1 MALTPLTAGRVP
13 NSLMGQRLTTGSQ
26 QAQTSIQLLQEQ
38 LSSGQKFRLPS
49 QSPTAAVQ
57 TVSLQRLIER
67 RDALKT
73 SQTINDGFLTA
84 ADQSLTAVVDALNR
98 ANAIVTAGIGANS
111 TPEERTALAN
121 EVAGL
126 RQGIMNAANSEYNGR
141 FLFSGSQGQ
150 TAPFEFAADGSVRY
164 RGDGQTLQTF
174 ADFSLMMAS
183 NVDGASAFRP
193 ESPPV
198 NQPLRPN
205 LTLSTRLNQLNDGAG
220 VRDGLIDVTVD
231 DGLNTI
237 KHTVDLRGAQTLNDV
252 KQRIESAFAS
262 DAITV
267 TVDLDPASNKALR
280 LTPSAGTIAIA
291 DTTGGTTAKDLG
303 IGSTAVAQVVGSA
316 RPPELT
322 LQTSLASLNDGAG
335 IGATAGT
342 GLRIVNGGKVSVV
355 DLNGATT
362 VEDLFN
368 RIQLADPD
376 VVTRISDDGE
386 RLEIVT
392 RLSGAEFSIG
402 ENGGTNAA
410 GLGIRTV
417 DGSTRLS
424 DLNRG
429 LGVQFDNEGRL
440 SITRRDGST
449 AEIDLTGSQTIQ
461 DVLDRVNAVD
471 PGVLVASLNSVGNG
485 ISLTDSSGTGP
496 LSVEATVLANDLKI
510 AGSDNGGTA
519 GVLSGGDPNPQQSG
533 GVFSL
538 LQQLENALRTGDN
551 RELTRLGPQ
560 IAAETG
566 RITLVRGE
574 IGARQQILSDVSN
587 RMQESD
593 IETKATLSKIF
604 DADLTEVITQ
614 LLYQQQ
620 LLQGS
625 LQVAAQSMQLSV
637 LNYL

>member
-1 MALTPLTAGRVP
+1 
-13 NSLMGQRLTTGSQ
+13 MGQRLTTGSQ
-26 QAQTSIQLLQEQ
+26 QAQSSIQRLQDQ

-49 QSPTAAVQ
+49 QSPVAAVQ

-98 ANAIVTAGIGANS
+98 ANAIVTAGIGANA

-150 TAPFEFAADGSVRY
+150 SAPFEFAADGSVRY

-174 ADFSLMMAS
+174 ADFNLMMAS

-193 ESPPV
+193 ESAPL
-198 NQPLRPN
+198 NQPLHPN
-205 LTLSTRLNQLNDGAG
+205 LTLSTRLGQLNDGAG

-237 KHTVDLRGAQTLNDV
+237 KHTVDLRGAQTLDDV
-252 KQRIESAFAS
+252 KQRIESAFAA

-267 TVDLDPASNKALR
+267 TVDLDPVSNKALR
-280 LTPSAGTIAIA
+280 LTPSSGTIAIA

-303 IGSTAVAQVVGSA
+303 IGSPAVAQVVGAA

-322 LQTSLASLNDGAG
+322 LQTTLASLNNGAG

-342 GLRIVNGGKVSVV
+342 GLRIVNGGKVSII

-376 VVTRISDDGE
+376 VVTRISGDGE

-410 GLGIRTV
+410 GLGIRTM

-429 LGVQFDNEGRL
+429 RGVQFDNEGRL
-440 SITRRDGST
+440 SVTRRDGST

-471 PGVLVASLNSVGNG
+471 PGILIASLNSVGNG

-496 LSVEATVLANDLKI
+496 LTVEATVLANDLKI

-519 GVLSGGDPNPQQSG
+519 GVLTGGDSNPQQSG

-538 LQQLENALRTGDN
+538 LQQLENALRAGDN
-551 RELTRLGPQ
+551 RELTRLGPK
-560 IAAETG
+560 IEAETG

-574 IGARQQILSDVSN
+574 IGARQQILADVSN

-614 LLYQQQ
+614 MLYQQQ

-625 LQVAAQSMQLSV
+625 LQVAAQSLQLSV

>member
-1 MALTPLTAGRVP
+1 
-13 NSLMGQRLTTGSQ
+13 MGQRLTTGSQ
-26 QAQTSIQLLQEQ
+26 QAQISIQLLQEQ

-49 QSPTAAVQ
+49 QSPTSAVQ

-150 TAPFEFAADGSVRY
+150 TAPFEFASDGSVRY

-174 ADFSLMMAS
+174 ADFNLMMAS
-183 NVDGASAFRP
+183 NVDGATAFRP
-193 ESPPV
+193 ESAPV
-198 NQPLRPN
+198 NQPLHPN
-205 LTLSTRLNQLNDGAG
+205 LTLSTRLSQLNDGAG

-237 KHTVDLRGAQTLNDV
+237 KHTVDLRGAQTLDDV
-252 KQRIESAFAS
+252 KQRIESAFAAE
-262 DAITV
+262 AITV
-267 TVDLDPASNKALR
+267 TVDLDPVSNKALR
-280 LTPSAGTIAIA
+280 LTPSSGTIAIA

-303 IGSTAVAQVVGSA
+303 IGSGAVAQVVGAA

-322 LQTSLASLNDGAG
+322 LQTTLASLNDGAG

-376 VVTRISDDGE
+376 VVTRISGDGE

-402 ENGGTNAA
+402 ENGGTNAS
-410 GLGIRTV
+410 GLGIRTM

-424 DLNRG
+424 ELNHGR
-429 LGVQFDNEGRL
+429 GVQFDNEGRL

-510 AGSDNGGTA
+510 AGSDNSGAA
-519 GVLSGGDPNPQQSG
+519 GVLAGGDPNPRQSG

-560 IAAETG
+560 IEAETG
-566 RITLVRGE
+566 RITLLRGE
-574 IGARQQILSDVSN
+574 IGARQQILANVSN

-614 LLYQQQ
+614 MLYQQQ

-625 LQVAAQSMQLSV
+625 LQVAAQSLQLTV